1 MSRTYDRSDLRA
13 RLKHMGFSIYVDLR
27 RFGEALRERL
37 PWPTARRRAEYVLI
51 DGKRVPI
58 SLDAAEFERKYLR
71 DVKVQDGLG
80 FRTHQ
85 HSIRALHSHAPP
97 GGQKVPAPRPA
108 HGPST
113 FARQDRQPPS
123 PHL

>member
-1 MSRTYDRSDLRA
+1 MSRTYDRTDLRA

-27 RFGEALRERL
+27 RFGEALRARL

-51 DGKRVPI
+51 DGKQVPI

-80 FRTHQ
+80 FHIRQ
-85 HSIRALHSHAPP
+85 HSNRAAHASPSAGP
-97 GGQKVPAPRPA
+97 RVPAAARSG
-108 HGPST
+108 HGPSS
-113 FARQDRQPPS
+113 FVRHDRQPPS